1 MAVDN
6 CLLALKQ
13 ARFGL
18 KDEEA
23 LELIDDLRSQKKH
36 LMKKPDWQVKFRKK
50 INEMSAD
57 AQFVARQKRLQRKR
71 QIFKDRDN
79 LQRLNVDPKQQENF
93 SAFIVGSTEKKNKN
107 LDSVW
112 TNQHAQASLRVG
124 RILTVLGDGNWSLSR
139 PTIMGKF
146 PFGRGL
152 FDQKEFQEAVI
163 EELFPFT
170 EENKRETMTLPSKWQ
185 RQLTRSNVN

>member
-23 LELIDDLRSQKKH
+23 LELIDDLRSKKNH
-36 LMKKPDWQVKFRKK
+36 LMKKPDWQVKFRRQ

-79 LQRLNVDPKQQENF
+79 LDRINRDSEQQKNF
-93 SAFIVGSTEKKNKN
+93 SSFIVGSTEKKENN
-107 LDSVW
+107 LDAVW

-124 RILTVLGDGNWSLSR
+124 RILTVLGGGNSSLSM
-139 PTIMGKF
+139 PSVMGKF

-170 EENKRETMTLPSKWQ
+170 GKQ
-185 RQLTRSNVN
+185 

>member
-23 LELIDDLRSQKKH
+23 LELIDDLRSKKNH
-36 LMKKPDWQVKFRKK
+36 LMKKPDWQVKFRRQ

-79 LQRLNVDPKQQENF
+79 LDRINRDSEQQKNF
-93 SAFIVGSTEKKNKN
+93 SHKISKSSAYKKTFEIVKLSTGST
-107 LDSVW
+107 
-112 TNQHAQASLRVG
+112 
-124 RILTVLGDGNWSLSR
+124 
-139 PTIMGKF
+139 
-146 PFGRGL
+146 
-152 FDQKEFQEAVI
+152 
-163 EELFPFT
+163 
-170 EENKRETMTLPSKWQ
+170 
-185 RQLTRSNVN
+185 